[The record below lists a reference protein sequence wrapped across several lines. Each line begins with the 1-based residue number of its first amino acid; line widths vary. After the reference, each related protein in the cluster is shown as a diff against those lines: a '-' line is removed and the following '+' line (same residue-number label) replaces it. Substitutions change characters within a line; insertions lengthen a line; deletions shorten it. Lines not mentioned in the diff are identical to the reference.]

1 MKHYYT
7 RDGLRASSSKNL
19 SQITTSDNY
28 EQDLLILGWLLFN
41 APITTPYIC
50 AASKKL
56 LGQASDPSGQVM
68 VIVKSLHS
76 NSDMTKF
83 S

>member
-28 EQDLLILGWLLFN
+28 EKSLLVLRWLLFN
-41 APITTPYIC
+41 DAHNNKMQRTGADIVFFRPSLLP
-50 AASKKL
+50 AADLERSMEP
-56 LGQASDPSGQVM
+56 QAE
-68 VIVKSLHS
+68 I
-76 NSDMTKF
+76 
-83 S
+83 